1 MKQYL
6 AVFLGKP
13 EAMNSFR
20 NLPEAERKE
29 REQRGVSASR
39 QLRVG
44 SARSPMPC
52 GSLCRQTAGLGL
64 DIAIDLCIE
73 QAKLAFEWRATLF
86 WRAMQQILDRRDQQE
101 KCLQYLKEAAPHI
114 TRVGVLRAQLFTF
127 TVSFK
132 APSRAS
138 CR

>member
-1 MKQYL
+1 MSGGDPLVRRDGSQRRGNCETL
-6 AVFLGKP
+6 
-13 EAMNSFR
+13 EAR
-20 NLPEAERKE
+20 EA
-29 REQRGVSASR
+29 
-39 QLRVG
+39 
-44 SARSPMPC
+44 PMPC